1 MKFIKKENPS
11 LRERLQTIILNRIGE
26 IKRRIHDGDPSELDD
41 WPDDK
46 WFGLTN
52 DGVPKANWPNVYFA
66 VKRCKIT
73 ITYDEWTDEHIIQF
87 KDAPPRSVK
96 FEDMLPFLFEQF
108 FNSFKFVPK
117 EEQVKIALK
126 IISQKPKNRTN
137 SLLTAYSQYE
147 SLSSGDYD
155 TDLSRT
161 LAFKSGAARMAHTS
175 GRWCVLYS
183 LAMCSAPTILA
194 ASCKG

>member
-1 MKFIKKENPS
+1 MMVIRQN
-11 LRERLQTIILNRIGE
+11 LMIGQTI
-26 IKRRIHDGDPSELDD
+26 S
-41 WPDDK
+41 
-46 WFGLTN
+46 GLAS
-52 DGVPKANWPNVYFA
+52 PMMACQKQNWPNVYFA

-155 TDLSRT
+155 TDLRY
-161 LAFKSGAARMAHTS
+161 LQDIGVQIWGCKDGPF
-175 GRWCVLYS
+175 VLYS